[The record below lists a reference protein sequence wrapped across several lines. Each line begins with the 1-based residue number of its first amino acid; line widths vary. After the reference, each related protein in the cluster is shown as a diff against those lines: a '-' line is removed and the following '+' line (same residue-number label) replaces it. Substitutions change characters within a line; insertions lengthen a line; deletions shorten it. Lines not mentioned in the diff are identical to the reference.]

1 MIKYDKRPLAY
12 KEFVMSK
19 LSTKEFVEQL
29 YSASRKNTSLEDFSK
44 SLGLTVKQ
52 VEAKRNN
59 INGKF
64 SKAGK
69 DVRLPALK
77 SKPNLSIDEL
87 ANYCEELAAP
97 KPKKPRADKTAPKP
111 KKSS

>member
-1 MIKYDKRPLAY
+1 MTKDTLTYE
-12 KEFVMSK
+12 EFVMSK
-19 LSTKEFVEQL
+19 LSTKEFVEKL
-29 YSASRKNTSLEDFSK
+29 YSASKKNTSLEDFSK

-69 DVRLPALK
+69 EIRLPALK
-77 SKPNLSIDEL
+77 SNPNLSIDEL

-97 KPKKPRADKTAPKP
+97 KPKKPKAAKP